1 MCAPSCLSFS
11 GFCNLA
17 LGDYVGL
24 VLAWGKDAEGIEG
37 ERALEL
43 LMLKQ
48 IEKNITKCS
57 YYRVENYI
65 YCAIS
70 GISSCLVKIHVLSLF
85 DDTFCKPLNKH

>member
-11 GFCNLA
+11 RCCDLA
-17 LGDYVGL
+17 LGDNVGL

-48 IEKNITKCS
+48 IEKLLLNAINI
-57 YYRVENYI
+57 E
-65 YCAIS
+65 
-70 GISSCLVKIHVLSLF
+70 
-85 DDTFCKPLNKH
+85 

>member
-37 ERALEL
+37 ERAFEL
-43 LMLKQ
+43 LMFKQ
-48 IEKNITKCS
+48 IEKILLNAITI
-57 YYRVENYI
+57 E
-65 YCAIS
+65 
-70 GISSCLVKIHVLSLF
+70 
-85 DDTFCKPLNKH
+85 